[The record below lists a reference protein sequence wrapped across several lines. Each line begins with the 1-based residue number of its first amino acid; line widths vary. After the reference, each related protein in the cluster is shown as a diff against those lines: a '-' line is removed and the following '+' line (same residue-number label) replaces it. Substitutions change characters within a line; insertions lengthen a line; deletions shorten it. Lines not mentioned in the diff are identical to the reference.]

1 MSRPARR
8 SRFLSALDAGAEI
21 AWDELTGGW
30 ILSIGGAEQSH
41 VDLADPSRVFYEYL
55 QRMSAACDLQRPS
68 GQPVRALHLGAGA
81 LTLPRRLSAVRPG
94 SQQTVI
100 ELARELPGFVLE
112 HLPWP
117 DSQPPRIL
125 IGDAREQLSALRET
139 ETEPFDLLV
148 LDVFAGDDAPDHL
161 RERSFYEEMAQVLA
175 PDGALIVNVGDDPG
189 LGFFREQA
197 ERMVQAQGSG
207 GAPAFADVWC
217 LSDAS
222 MLDGQRAGN
231 LILLGSPSSMPR
243 ENLDALRAAGP
254 HPAAVLDRMQLED
267 WLAGE

>member
-1 MSRPARR
+1 MPRSAHP
-8 SRFLSALDAGAEI
+8 SRFLSAVDAGAEI
-21 AWDELTGGW
+21 AWDELTEGW

-94 SQQTVI
+94 SEQVVI

-117 DSQPPRIL
+117 EAQPPQFL
-125 IGDAREQLSALRET
+125 IGDAREQLTALREAGT
-139 ETEPFDLLV
+139 APFDLVV
-148 LDVFAGDDAPDHL
+148 LDVFAGDDAPAHL
-161 RERSFYEEMAQVLA
+161 RERSFYEEIAQSLV

-197 ERMVQAQGSG
+197 ERMLAAQDGD

-217 LSDAS
+217 LCDAS

-231 LILLGSPSSMPR
+231 LILLGSPSNLPR
-243 ENLDALRAAGP
+243 ENLDSLRAAGP
-254 HPAAVLDRMQLED
+254 HPAAVLERMQLED
-267 WLAGE
+267 WLTGR